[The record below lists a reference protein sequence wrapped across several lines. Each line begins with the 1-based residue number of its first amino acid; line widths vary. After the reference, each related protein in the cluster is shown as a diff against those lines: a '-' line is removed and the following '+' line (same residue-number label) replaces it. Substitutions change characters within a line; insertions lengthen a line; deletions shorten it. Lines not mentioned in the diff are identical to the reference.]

1 MDNKQIKENI
11 ENAKRAFIAS
21 RNQQRSISEVNKF
34 SENDC
39 QPPETN
45 IQKDILDRVSKLMS
59 EASQTNRGH
68 SVLDS
73 NTSEPPRPF
82 WAQSHNDL
90 SSFEKWERQQNMSN
104 SDDDGAPENTPEVPP
119 LATMTV
125 SQPSA
130 VEYNDDMALSA
141 IRDEVI
147 GRIDNSDKPE
157 TTEKILELS
166 NKLQYLEGRIDKHQQ
181 DIAALLQLVRQITAR
196 QKQGTVEEL
205 ITSQK
210 VASKSSGVIGFVFFI
225 MCLIFFAVAGWLFWM
240 NPVLMTSLATMLVN
254 KAFTLMMNIVS
265 LVGLV

>member
-1 MDNKQIKENI
+1 VDNKQIKENI

-34 SENDC
+34 SENDR
-39 QPPETN
+39 QPTEKN
-45 IQKDILDRVSKLMS
+45 IQKDILDRVTKLMN
-59 EASQTNRGH
+59 EASQTDRGR
-68 SVLDS
+68 SALDS
-73 NTSEPPRPF
+73 NISDPPRPF
-82 WAQSHNDL
+82 WAQSNNDL

-104 SDDDGAPENTPEVPP
+104 TDDAPENTPEAPP
-119 LATMTV
+119 LATTSV
-125 SQPSA
+125 SQPA
-130 VEYNDDMALSA
+130 PVDYNDEMALSA

-157 TTEKILELS
+157 FTEKILELS

-196 QKQGTVEEL
+196 QKQDTVEEH

-210 VASKSSGVIGFVFFI
+210 VASKSSGAIGLVFFVV
-225 MCLIFFAVAGWLFWM
+225 CLIFFAVAGWLFWM
-240 NPVLMTSLATMLVN
+240 NPVLMMSLATMLVN

>member
-34 SENDC
+34 SEKDR
-39 QPPETN
+39 QPNETN

-73 NTSEPPRPF
+73 NISETPRPF

-104 SDDDGAPENTPEVPP
+104 TDDAPKNAPEVPP
-119 LATMTV
+119 LATTIV
-125 SQPSA
+125 SQSRT
-130 VEYNDDMALSA
+130 EEHNDDMALSA

-196 QKQGTVEEL
+196 QKQDTVEER

-210 VASKSSGVIGFVFFI
+210 VASKSSSVIGFVFFI
-225 MCLIFFAVAGWLFWM
+225 VCLIFFAVAGWLFWM

-265 LVGLV
+265 LLGLV

>member
-1 MDNKQIKENI
+1 MDNKQIKDNI
-11 ENAKRAFIAS
+11 EKAKRAFIAS
-21 RNQQRSISEVNKF
+21 RNQQGSISKVNKF
-34 SENDC
+34 SENDR
-39 QPPETN
+39 QPIETN
-45 IQKDILDRVSKLMS
+45 IQKDILDRVSKLMN
-59 EASQTNRGH
+59 EASQTSRGR

-104 SDDDGAPENTPEVPP
+104 TDDAPENAPDEVPP
-119 LATMTV
+119 LATTTV
-125 SQPSA
+125 SQIPPL
-130 VEYNDDMALSA
+130 EYNDDMALSA

-196 QKQGTVEEL
+196 QKQDTVEER

-210 VASKSSGVIGFVFFI
+210 VASKSSSVIGFVFFI
-225 MCLIFFAVAGWLFWM
+225 VCLIFFAVAGWLFWM

-265 LVGLV
+265 LAGLG

>member
-1 MDNKQIKENI
+1 MDNKQIKKNI
-11 ENAKRAFIAS
+11 EDAKRAFIAS
-21 RNQQRSISEVNKF
+21 RNQQRSISEANKF
-34 SENDC
+34 SENDR
-39 QPPETN
+39 QPTETN
-45 IQKDILDRVSKLMS
+45 TQKDILDRVSKLMN

-68 SVLDS
+68 SVSNS

-90 SSFEKWERQQNMSN
+90 SSFEKWERQQNMS
-104 SDDDGAPENTPEVPP
+104 STDDAAENAPEVPP
-119 LATMTV
+119 LATTFV
-125 SQPSA
+125 SQSPP

-141 IRDEVI
+141 IRDEVV

-157 TTEKILELS
+157 TTEKILELN
-166 NKLQYLEGRIDKHQQ
+166 NKLLYLEGRIDKHQQ

-196 QKQGTVEEL
+196 QKQDTVEER

-210 VASKSSGVIGFVFFI
+210 VASKSSGVIGLVFFTV
-225 MCLIFFAVAGWLFWM
+225 CLIFFAVAGWLFWM

>member
-1 MDNKQIKENI
+1 VDNKQIKENI

-34 SENDC
+34 SENDH
-39 QPPETN
+39 QPNETN
-45 IQKDILDRVSKLMS
+45 LQKDILDRVSKLMS

-104 SDDDGAPENTPEVPP
+104 TDDAPKNAPEAPP
-119 LATMTV
+119 LATTFV
-125 SQPSA
+125 SQPPT
-130 VEYNDDMALSA
+130 EEHNDDMALSA

-196 QKQGTVEEL
+196 QKQDTVEER

-225 MCLIFFAVAGWLFWM
+225 VCLIFFAVAGWLFWM

-265 LVGLV
+265 LLGLV

>member
-21 RNQQRSISEVNKF
+21 RNQQRSISEVSKS
-34 SENDC
+34 SENDR
-39 QPPETN
+39 QPTETN
-45 IQKDILDRVSKLMS
+45 IQKDILDRVSKLMN

-73 NTSEPPRPF
+73 STSEPPRPF

-104 SDDDGAPENTPEVPP
+104 TDDAPKNAPEVPP
-119 LATMTV
+119 LATTIV
-125 SQPSA
+125 SQSRT
-130 VEYNDDMALSA
+130 EEHNDDMALSA

-196 QKQGTVEEL
+196 QKQDTVEER

-210 VASKSSGVIGFVFFI
+210 VASKSSSVIGFVFFI
-225 MCLIFFAVAGWLFWM
+225 VCLIFFAVAGWLFWM

-265 LVGLV
+265 LLGLV